1 MSFEN
6 FIILFSLIIVNL
18 NLACSLSPCKT
29 DLDCKHGSC
38 NTTSGNCTCNT
49 GYVNYNDQ
57 PCDYEQK
64 EKLTAFLLSFLI
76 GTTGADWFYL
86 SNGKGGYIT
95 AGVFK
100 LLTGI
105 AGIIG

>member
-1 MSFEN
+1 MIN
-6 FIILFSLIIVNL
+6 KDLIIFVILINL
-18 NLACSLSPCKT
+18 GFVYNLKCTVDK
-29 DLDCKHGSC
+29 DCNNGVC
-38 NTTSGNCTCNT
+38 TSGNCTCNS
-49 GYVNYNDQ
+49 GYVDYKDGACNYL
-57 PCDYEQK
+57 QK

-86 SNGKGGYIT
+86 SVGNGGYIA

-105 AGIIG
+105 AGI